1 MTESCRLITEEQ
13 YQEWK
18 RADEEID
25 ELTKQLMKV
34 NKLWEQTIK
43 ANKMYGRKLD
53 IAIKALKD
61 IEENG
66 TIKDIKTI
74 TVLCVNNWL
83 LAHKALKEMEG
94 IK

>member
-1 MTESCRLITEEQ
+1 MTESCILITEEQ
-13 YQEWK
+13 YKEWK

-53 IAIKALKD
+53 IALNGLHSIFD
-61 IEENG
+61 IDSDYSGDYYSRVHEVIEE
-66 TIKDIKTI
+66 IKE
-74 TVLCVNNWL
+74 VQ
-83 LAHKALKEMEG
+83 
-94 IK
+94 